1 LLVTR
6 TLNAGVSMF
15 IKRNRHGLVLGRH
28 WAMADENPTNNS
40 GASSSAGTQNTDGS
54 ASTPQTV
61 PYDRF
66 SQVIKERNELNE
78 RLQKL
83 EQAQAKRDEEERLKR
98 GEHEAVINELK
109 PKASRAETLE
119 KTLTEYLTAELESV
133 PEDMRF
139 LFADGDVAER
149 LSKVKAAKAK
159 GIIGKPTPP
168 QTDAGATGRGVS
180 SSSLTPEQQAMA
192 KAAGMTHE
200 QYAKALEKIQK

>member
-1 LLVTR
+1 
-6 TLNAGVSMF
+6 MF

-40 GASSSAGTQNTDGS
+40 GASSAGTQNTDGS

-83 EQAQAKRDEEERLKR
+83 EQAQAKREEEERLKR

-168 QTDAGATGRGVS
+168 QTDAGATGGS
-180 SSSLTPEQQAMA
+180 KPAPLNLTAEEQAIAQ
-192 KAAGMTHE
+192 KLGMTLE
-200 QYAKALEKIQK
+200 QYAKYKLP